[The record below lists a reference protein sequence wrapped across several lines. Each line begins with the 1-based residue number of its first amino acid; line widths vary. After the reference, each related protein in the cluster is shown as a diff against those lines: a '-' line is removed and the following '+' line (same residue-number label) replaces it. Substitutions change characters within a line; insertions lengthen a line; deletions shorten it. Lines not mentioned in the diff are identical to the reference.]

1 MTGSSKIT
9 YHQQVSYCGKPHCR
23 RCREGLGHGPYWY
36 SYQVVDGRT
45 IRTYVGKHL
54 PAGTQ
59 GALGVVA
66 EARDTA
72 SAQDLAGAVVRLYVL
87 GQFRLE
93 YKNEQRQW
101 QPVTDATLQHQRV
114 RALLHC
120 LVSSPGRKL
129 GREQAIDML
138 WPDLDFETATNRL
151 DKAVYDL
158 RRLLEPRRGR
168 LATSNLL
175 LTEHSTLMLAGQQQL
190 WIDADAFES
199 LLNQVR
205 ASSDPGQTEQLLE
218 EAMLL
223 YSGDYLPEERDI
235 LWIQARR
242 EALQRSWIGLL
253 LELADLR
260 IARENLSSAI
270 DTLDHLL
277 VIDPA
282 NEAAVQRLVIL
293 LAQSGRR
300 AEALRIYQ
308 RFAAVLRQEYRIEP
322 LPETRALY
330 EAARRGKN
338 PAAHMQTG
346 ASSGASLLDAQL
358 PEAQL
363 LEAPP
368 TGEHAYVQV
377 GRSNQ
382 SPLVGREH
390 ELEILHRNLLAT
402 EQARRMKLAGQKKA
416 TGLALDAQRRPQCV
430 ILMGDVGIGKTR
442 LAEETGREAKKRGW
456 ALAWTRAYAQES
468 SIPYH
473 MWVEALRK
481 AMTQGLWQRQ
491 EIARRPLIYQ
501 SLRTLLPE
509 LQDLLPQ
516 EALPPAAS
524 PEQEQLRLWE
534 ATRALL
540 ATISE
545 NTPLFIVLDDLQWAD
560 SSSCELL
567 AYLVRQLRGQPVM
580 IVGTCREIELPAN
593 HPLRPV
599 LVDLHREQ
607 AVETLTIQRL
617 SNEQIRA
624 LVSPLPEPVVSYI
637 QASAAG
643 NPFFAE
649 ELARGIGASHY
660 TASQQTTAIVG
671 TAHNG
676 STTYAAPQPTAPETI
691 GGTQFIASN
700 SPGITN
706 YLYLPTTLPGTISA
720 VLDLRLG
727 RISSACQRL
736 LVRAAVLGG
745 SFEFNT
751 ICAMEAGGPDA
762 DEDTILD
769 LLEEALQAGMLTE
782 EGSGTRITYYFWHPL
797 LVSHLY
803 DGLSAGRRAS
813 LHRRVAEVLRQTY
826 QGREQEG
833 AAAIS
838 YHLVNG
844 GGESSQIAYYA
855 ELAGDRAYALS
866 AYPEAVQHYRLAV
879 EHIGTLP
886 AHAGF
891 EEHLHLANLLERL
904 GESTRI
910 QGNYPEARRYF
921 ERALEVHSQHRLSAS
936 HSNPQYE
943 SQIEALL
950 WCAIGRTWFDTGDN
964 VHARQC
970 YSRGEEVLYKA
981 GIATGPAW
989 ANLHL
994 QQGYVLWLEGN
1005 FEEAHQTTHH
1015 ALDIFEDV
1023 LRRQNHVVA
1032 DGFHSTATRRTLEGD
1047 PADLGRAH
1055 RLLAGIAASVGQ
1067 STSALDHLST
1077 ALTIFEQYDRQSEI
1091 AIICCNIGDVYL
1103 RKAEHGLAQ
1112 AALRRSLSTAERVGE
1127 LEIMAAGFGN
1137 LGMLS
1142 ARFGDLPEAE
1152 VYFKR
1157 GLVLA
1162 EQVND
1167 PIYTSLLYSY
1177 LATIM
1182 QDQGKINEAKTSLC
1196 QALRVGRAMKLTF
1209 CIGAALVALGHLHI
1223 TQAIA
1228 NQNNSGLL
1236 ETTRRQR
1243 NTSHTHFLKR
1253 ARIALQR
1260 ALTLEG
1266 LEAETRTEGKLTL
1279 AQVSLLLGEIDTAQQ
1294 QVTQAMEESRRLEQT
1309 WLLAYAQRLV
1319 GEILS
1324 VQGKQEQANEY
1335 FEQALATFHKCDMR
1349 LEWARTLQSYGV
1361 ALLERH
1367 NKDDGSFR
1375 QGVKYLQEARKAFGE
1390 CNAVLDLQGIE
1401 RMLSKYT
1408 PVTAAPTRKRDR
1420 QGR

>member
-36 SYQVVDGRT
+36 AYQTVSGRT

-54 PAGTQ
+54 PAGMQ
-59 GALGVVA
+59 GALGVVE

-101 QPVTDATLQHQRV
+101 QPVTDTTLQHQRV

-205 ASSDPGQTEQLLE
+205 ASNDPGQTEQLLE

-270 DTLDHLL
+270 DTLDRLL
-277 VIDPA
+277 AIDPA

-308 RFAAVLRQEYRIEP
+308 RFAAVLRQEYKIAP

-338 PAAHMQTG
+338 PAAHIQTG
-346 ASSGASLLDAQL
+346 ASSGASLLDTQL
-358 PEAQL
+358 P
-363 LEAPP
+363 EAPP

-377 GRSNQ
+377 GRNNQ

-402 EQARRMKLAGQKKA
+402 EQAKRMKLAGQKKA

-593 HPLRPV
+593 HPLRSV
-599 LVDLHREQ
+599 LVDLQREQ

-617 SNEQIRA
+617 TDEQIRA
-624 LVSPLPEPVVSYI
+624 LVSHMPEPVVSYI
-637 QASAAG
+637 QTSAAG

-649 ELARGIGASHY
+649 ELARGVGASHFAPSQPAATTHE
-660 TASQQTTAIVG
+660 TAG
-671 TAHNG
+671 T
-676 STTYAAPQPTAPETI
+676 
-691 GGTQFIASN
+691 
-700 SPGITN
+700 PGD
-706 YLYLPTTLPGTISA
+706 LHLPTTLPDTISA

-745 SFEFNT
+745 SFEINT
-751 ICAMEAGGPDA
+751 ILAMEAGGPDA
-762 DEDTILD
+762 DEDIILD

-803 DGLSAGRRAS
+803 DGLSAGRRAN
-813 LHRRVAEVLRQTY
+813 LHRRAPEVLRHAY

-833 AAAIS
+833 AAAIVH
-838 YHLVNG
+838 HLANG
-844 GGESSQIAYYA
+844 GAESPQVAYYA

-866 AYPEAVQHYRLAV
+866 AYPEAERHYWLAV

-886 AHAGF
+886 ADASPD
-891 EEHLHLANLLERL
+891 ECLRLANLLERL
-904 GESTRI
+904 GECTRF
-910 QGNYPEARRYF
+910 QGYDKEVRRYF
-921 ERALEVHSQHRLSAS
+921 EQALEVHSRHHLSS
-936 HSNPQYE
+936 HIDPQYE
-943 SQIEALL
+943 AQIEALL
-950 WCAIGRTWFDTGDN
+950 WCEIGKTWLDTADFEQ
-964 VHARQC
+964 AQQC
-970 YSRGEEVLYKA
+970 YSHSEQVLREAEV
-981 GIATGPAW
+981 ATGPVW
-989 ANLHL
+989 ASLYL
-994 QQGYVLWLEGN
+994 EQSYILWRKGN
-1005 FEEAHQTTHH
+1005 FEEARQT
-1015 ALDIFEDV
+1015 ALQALNIFENV
-1023 LRRQNHVVA
+1023 IQRQDHSFA
-1032 DGFHSTATRRTLEGD
+1032 GSFHSTATRRTLDGD
-1047 PADLGRAH
+1047 PVDLR
-1055 RLLAGIAASVGQ
+1055 RTNTLLAAIAATIGE
-1067 STSALDHLST
+1067 STIALDHLNT
-1077 ALTIFEQYDRQSEI
+1077 ALTIFEQYERQREI
-1091 AIICCNIGDVYL
+1091 AMVCGNIGDVYL
-1103 RKAEHGLAQ
+1103 RKAEH
-1112 AALRRSLSTAERVGE
+1112 
-1127 LEIMAAGFGN
+1127 
-1137 LGMLS
+1137 
-1142 ARFGDLPEAE
+1142 
-1152 VYFKR
+1152 
-1157 GLVLA
+1157 
-1162 EQVND
+1162 
-1167 PIYTSLLYSY
+1167 
-1177 LATIM
+1177 
-1182 QDQGKINEAKTSLC
+1182 
-1196 QALRVGRAMKLTF
+1196 
-1209 CIGAALVALGHLHI
+1209 
-1223 TQAIA
+1223 
-1228 NQNNSGLL
+1228 
-1236 ETTRRQR
+1236 
-1243 NTSHTHFLKR
+1243 
-1253 ARIALQR
+1253 
-1260 ALTLEG
+1260 TL
-1266 LEAETRTEGKLTL
+1266 
-1279 AQVSLLLGEIDTAQQ
+1279 
-1294 QVTQAMEESRRLEQT
+1294 
-1309 WLLAYAQRLV
+1309 
-1319 GEILS
+1319 
-1324 VQGKQEQANEY
+1324 
-1335 FEQALATFHKCDMR
+1335 
-1349 LEWARTLQSYGV
+1349 
-1361 ALLERH
+1361 
-1367 NKDDGSFR
+1367 
-1375 QGVKYLQEARKAFGE
+1375 
-1390 CNAVLDLQGIE
+1390 
-1401 RMLSKYT
+1401 
-1408 PVTAAPTRKRDR
+1408 
-1420 QGR
+1420 

>member
-36 SYQVVDGRT
+36 AYQTVSGRT

-54 PAGTQ
+54 PAGMQ
-59 GALGVVA
+59 GALGVVE

-101 QPVTDATLQHQRV
+101 QPVTDTTLQHQRV

-120 LVSSPGRKL
+120 LASSPGRKL

-235 LWIQARR
+235 SWIQARR

-270 DTLDHLL
+270 DTLDRLL
-277 VIDPA
+277 AIDPA

-308 RFAAVLRQEYRIEP
+308 RFAAVLRQEYKIEP

-338 PAAHMQTG
+338 PAAHIQTG
-346 ASSGASLLDAQL
+346 DSSGASLLDAQL
-358 PEAQL
+358 PEA
-363 LEAPP
+363 PP
-368 TGEHAYVQV
+368 TGEHAYMQV
-377 GRSNQ
+377 GRNNQ

-390 ELEILHRNLLAT
+390 ELEILHRNLLTT

-540 ATISE
+540 ATISG

-617 SNEQIRA
+617 SDEQIGA

-660 TASQQTTAIVG
+660 TASQQTTPIMA
-671 TAHNG
+671 TARDG
-676 STTYAAPQPTAPETI
+676 STTYAAPQPAAPETI

-700 SPGITN
+700 PPGATN

-751 ICAMEAGGPDA
+751 ICAMEASGADA

-813 LHRRVAEVLRQTY
+813 LHRRAAEVLRKTY

-838 YHLVNG
+838 YHFVNG

-855 ELAGDRAYALS
+855 EIAGDRAYALS

-886 AHAGF
+886 ANADF

-904 GESTRI
+904 GESTRS
-910 QGNYPEARRYF
+910 QGNNQEARRYF
-921 ERALEVHSQHRLSAS
+921 EQALEVRSQHHLTSS
-936 HSNPQYE
+936 HIDPQYE
-943 SQIEALL
+943 VQIEALL
-950 WCAIGRTWFDTGDN
+950 WIEIGKTWFGTGDTI
-964 VHARQC
+964 HARQC

-1005 FEEAHQTTHH
+1005 FEEARQTAHH

-1023 LRRQNHVVA
+1023 LRQQNHVVA
-1032 DGFHSTATRRTLEGD
+1032 DGFHPTATRRTLEGD
-1047 PADLGRAH
+1047 PVDLGRAH

-1067 STSALDHLST
+1067 STSALDHLNT
-1077 ALTIFEQYDRQSEI
+1077 ALTIFEQFDRQREI
-1091 AIICCNIGDVYL
+1091 AIVCCNIGDVYL

-1127 LEIMAAGFGN
+1127 FEIMAAGFGN

-1152 VYFKR
+1152 VYYKR

-1167 PIYTSLLYSY
+1167 PIYTSLLYGY

-1196 QALRVGRAMKLTF
+1196 QALRVGRAMKLAF
-1209 CIGAALVALGHLHI
+1209 CIGVALVALGHLYI

-1228 NQNNSGLL
+1228 SQEGDSGPPGAVK
-1236 ETTRRQR
+1236 QR
-1243 NTSHTHFLKR
+1243 GKFSYRHFLKR

-1294 QVTQAMEESRRLEQT
+1294 QAMQAMEESRRLEQT
-1309 WLLAYAQRLV
+1309 WLLACAQRLV

-1324 VQGKQEQANEY
+1324 VRGKQEQANEY
-1335 FEQALATFHKCDMR
+1335 FEQALETFHKCGMR
-1349 LEWARTLQSYGV
+1349 LEWARTLQSHGV

-1367 NKDDGSFR
+1367 SKDGVSFQ

-1390 CNAVLDLQGIE
+1390 CNAVLDLQRVE
-1401 RMLSKYT
+1401 RMLSRYT
-1408 PVTAAPTRKRDR
+1408 PATAAPTRKRDR
-1420 QGR
+1420 EGR

>member
-1 MTGSSKIT
+1 MTGSSKVT
-9 YHQQVSYCGKPHCR
+9 YYQQVSYCGKPHCR

-36 SYQVVDGRT
+36 AYQTVNGRT

-54 PAGTQ
+54 PAEMQ
-59 GALGVVA
+59 GALGVVE

-72 SAQDLAGAVVRLYVL
+72 NAQDLAGAVVRLYVL

-101 QPVTDATLQHQRV
+101 QPVTDTTLQHQRV

-151 DKAVYDL
+151 DKAVYNL
-158 RRLLEPRRGR
+158 RRLLEPGRSR
-168 LATSNLL
+168 LAASNLL
-175 LTEHSTLMLAGQQQL
+175 LTEHLTIMLAGQQQL

-199 LLNQVR
+199 LLNQAR

-235 LWIQARR
+235 PWIQARR

-270 DTLDHLL
+270 DTLDRLL
-277 VIDPA
+277 AIDPA

-293 LAQSGRR
+293 LTQSGRR

-308 RFAAVLRQEYRIEP
+308 RFAAVLRQEYKIEP

-330 EAARRGKN
+330 EAARRGEN
-338 PAAHMQTG
+338 PAAPIQTG
-346 ASSGASLLDAQL
+346 VSSGASLLDTQL
-358 PEAQL
+358 PEAQH
-363 LEAPP
+363 
-368 TGEHAYVQV
+368 TVEHAYVQV

-382 SPLVGREH
+382 SSLVGREH
-390 ELEILHRNLLAT
+390 ELEILHRILLAT

-416 TGLALDAQRRPQCV
+416 TGLVLDAQRRPQCV

-501 SLRTLLPE
+501 SLYTLLPE

-524 PEQEQLRLWE
+524 PEQEQLRLWD

-593 HPLRPV
+593 HSLRPV
-599 LVDLHREQ
+599 LVDLQREQ

-617 SNEQIRA
+617 SDEQIRA
-624 LVSPLPEPVVSYI
+624 LVTPLPEPVVSYI

-649 ELARGIGASHY
+649 ELAHSIGASHF
-660 TASQQTTAIVG
+660 TASQQTTPIVD
-671 TAHNG
+671 TAHDG
-676 STTYAAPQPTAPETI
+676 SITYAASQPETI
-691 GGTQFIASN
+691 VGMQFVASN
-700 SPGITN
+700 SPGTTN
-706 YLYLPTTLPGTISA
+706 YLHLPTTLPGTISA

-751 ICAMEAGGPDA
+751 ICAMEAGVLNA
-762 DEDTILD
+762 DEDAILD

-782 EGSGTRITYYFWHPL
+782 EGSGTRITYHFWHPL

-813 LHRRVAEVLRQTY
+813 LHRRAAEVLRQAY
-826 QGREQEG
+826 QCREQEG

-844 GGESSQIAYYA
+844 GGEPSQIAYYA

-866 AYPEAVQHYRLAV
+866 AYPEAMQHYRLAV

-886 AHAGF
+886 ANAGF
-891 EEHLHLANLLERL
+891 EEYLHLANLLERL

-910 QGNYPEARRYF
+910 QGNYPVARRYF
-921 ERALEVHSQHRLSAS
+921 ERALEVHSRHRLSAS
-936 HSNPQYE
+936 HINPQYE

-950 WCAIGRTWFDTGDN
+950 WCEIGKTWFDTGDN
-964 VHARQC
+964 VHAQQC
-970 YSRGEEVLYKA
+970 YSHSEQLLREAEVVS
-981 GIATGPAW
+981 GPAW
-989 ANLHL
+989 ASLFL
-994 QQGYVLWLEGN
+994 QESYVLWKQGN
-1005 FEEAHQTTHH
+1005 FGEARQTARHV
-1015 ALDIFEDV
+1015 LNIFENV
-1023 LRRQNHVVA
+1023 LQQQNHVA
-1032 DGFHSTATRRTLEGD
+1032 SGGFHSTATRRTLEGD
-1047 PADLGRAH
+1047 PVDLGRTH
-1055 RLLAGIAASVGQ
+1055 MLLAAIAATVGE
-1067 STSALDHLST
+1067 STFALDHLNT
-1077 ALTIFEQYDRQSEI
+1077 ALTIFEQYDRQREI
-1091 AIICCNIGDVYL
+1091 AMVCGNLADVYL
-1103 RKAEHGLAQ
+1103 RKAEHTLAQ
-1112 AALRRSLSTAERVGE
+1112 AALRRSLSIAERVGE
-1127 LEIMAAGFGN
+1127 VEIMSADFGN

-1142 ARFGDLPEAE
+1142 ARFGDLAEAE

-1167 PIYTSLLYSY
+1167 PVYTSLLYGY
-1177 LATIM
+1177 MATVM
-1182 QDQGKINEAKTSLC
+1182 QTQGKINEAKKSSC
-1196 QALRVGRAMKLTF
+1196 QALKIGRALNFTF
-1209 CIGAALVALGHLHI
+1209 CIGVALVALGHLHI
-1223 TQAIA
+1223 TQALA
-1228 NQNNSGLL
+1228 SQECDSGPP
-1236 ETTRRQR
+1236 EAVKQR
-1243 NTSHTHFLKR
+1243 GKFSYRHLLKR

-1260 ALTLEG
+1260 ALALEG
-1266 LEAETRTEGKLTL
+1266 LEAETRTEGKLAL

-1294 QVTQAMEESRRLEQT
+1294 QAMQAMEESHRLEQT
-1309 WLLAYAQRLV
+1309 WLLACARRLM

-1324 VQGKQEQANEY
+1324 AQGQQEEAKKY
-1335 FEQALATFHKCDMR
+1335 FEQALAMLQKCGMR
-1349 LEWARTLQSYGV
+1349 LEWARTLQSYAM
-1361 ALLERH
+1361 ALLERRG
-1367 NKDDGSFR
+1367 KDDSGFR
-1375 QGVKYLQEARKAFGE
+1375 QGVKYLQEARQAFQE
-1390 CNAVLDLQGIE
+1390 CNAVLDHQVVA

-1408 PVTAAPTRKRDR
+1408 PATAPPTRKSDKE
-1420 QGR
+1420 GR